1 MLNVIVAGPPGSGKG
16 TLAKIMAEKYDLIH
30 FSTGEMLRKE
40 VAAHTPLGLQ
50 VAPILERGDLVSDSI
65 VVSMIASSLEAYPQM
80 HGFLF
85 DGFPRTVKQAK
96 ALDKLLAEKG
106 APLNLMILLDL
117 SDETCT
123 SRILRRGTIENR
135 ADDTDISKVRHRLAT
150 YHSQTKPIIDHYKK
164 QGKFV
169 AVDSSKTPEHT
180 FNQVDQCLTQ
190 IL

>member
-1 MLNVIVAGPPGSGKG
+1 
-16 TLAKIMAEKYDLIH
+16 
-30 FSTGEMLRKE
+30 
-40 VAAHTPLGLQ
+40 
-50 VAPILERGDLVSDSI
+50 
-65 VVSMIASSLEAYPQM
+65 M

-135 ADDTDISKVRHRLAT
+135 ADDTDISKVKHRLAT
-150 YHSQTKPIIDHYKK
+150 YQSQTKPIIDHYKK

-169 AVDSSKTPEHT
+169 TVDSSKTPEHT